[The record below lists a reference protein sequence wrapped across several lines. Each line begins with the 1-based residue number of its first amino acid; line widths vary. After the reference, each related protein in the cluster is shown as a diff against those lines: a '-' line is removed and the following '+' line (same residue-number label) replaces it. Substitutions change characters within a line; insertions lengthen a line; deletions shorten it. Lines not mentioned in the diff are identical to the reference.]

1 MITKLVYCILYYIP
15 VRTLDNQS
23 RINSL
28 YKAIVFFKEIFLNM
42 YGSSTCDKWISERA
56 DGRMCKIPIIT
67 VSISL
72 LYWFFR
78 KTEAVEVFCKKGVL
92 RNFAKLTGKH
102 LYQSLFFNEVTGLW
116 HRRFPVNFAKFL
128 RTPFLQDTSGRLSH
142 PIGNFLLQILR
153 KLNVPLIEQK
163 PKF

>member
-102 LYQSLFFNEVTGLW
+102 LCQRFFFTKKESLAQVFSC
-116 HRRFPVNFAKFL
+116 KFSEISKSTSFY
-128 RTPFLQDTSGRLSH
+128 RTPPVAISGKY
-142 PIGNFLLQILR
+142 P
-153 KLNVPLIEQK
+153 
-163 PKF
+163 

>member
-102 LYQSLFFNEVTGLW
+102 LCQRFFFTKKESLAQVFSCKFSEISKSTFFY
-116 HRRFPVNFAKFL
+116 
-128 RTPFLQDTSGRLSH
+128 RTPPVAISGKY
-142 PIGNFLLQILR
+142 P
-153 KLNVPLIEQK
+153 
-163 PKF
+163 

>member
-102 LYQSLFFNEVTGLW
+102 LCQSLFFKKETLAQVFSFEFCEISKNTY
-116 HRRFPVNFAKFL
+116 FY
-128 RTPFLQDTSGRLSH
+128 RTPLVDASGKRK
-142 PIGNFLLQILR
+142 PVLL
-153 KLNVPLIEQK
+153 
-163 PKF
+163 